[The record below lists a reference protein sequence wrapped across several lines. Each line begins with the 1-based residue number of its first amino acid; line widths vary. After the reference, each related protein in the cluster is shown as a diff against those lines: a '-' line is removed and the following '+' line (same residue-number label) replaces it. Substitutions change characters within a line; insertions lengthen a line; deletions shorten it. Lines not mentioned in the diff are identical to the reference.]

1 MLGRLNRRPYRIALG
16 AVLAAALLS
25 SVYYLAIYSPR
36 QAEAT
41 EPELQ
46 TAVVRRGDLTLY
58 ASGSGTLVAGKQAE
72 LGFGADGS
80 VAAIYVQAGQS
91 VQAGEVLAEQAD
103 IESLEAKVATADL
116 ALHEAQQALQTL
128 RERADLVAA
137 EAQVAVADAQEALED
152 AQRSWQSQQEG
163 YRASQ
168 VTIKAA
174 EAALVVAQDAMERS
188 ESRANDFDDDDP
200 KSAQAYKDYAAAVQ
214 SYWSALASL
223 NWYTGHPTET
233 QQAALDAAVALATA
247 QLAEAQRSYE
257 RVKDGPDPD
266 EVTKAELQI
275 AAAEAEL
282 ASARRDLDMAVIE
295 APFAGTVMKVDADP
309 GDEVTGAF
317 ITLADLS
324 VAQLEISLDETDA
337 DKIAVGL
344 PVEVVFDTYPD
355 TLYAGEVVQVSPSLS
370 TDFGIATVEGL
381 VQLEGDSF
389 AGLLLGMNASVDV
402 ISGRAEGVVLVPFE
416 ALRELEP
423 GEYAVFV
430 VDEAGTPRLRTVE
443 VGLTDLTYAE
453 ITSGLEVGEVVT
465 TGMVETG

>member
-1 MLGRLNRRPYRIALG
+1 MLARLNRRPYRIALG
-16 AVLAAALLS
+16 AVLTAALLGCT
-25 SVYYLAIYSPR
+25 YYLAIYLPR

-72 LGFGADGS
+72 LGFGATGS
-80 VAAIYVQAGQS
+80 VAAIYVQAGDN

-103 IESLEAKVATADL
+103 IEGLEAEVASADL
-116 ALHEAQQALQTL
+116 SLHEAQQALQTL
-128 RERADLVAA
+128 REQADLVAA
-137 EAQVAVADAQEALED
+137 EAQVAVADAQEALDD

-174 EAALVVAQDAMERS
+174 EAALVVAKDSMERA
-188 ESRANDFDDDDP
+188 ESRSDDFDDDDP

-214 SYWSALASL
+214 GYWSALANL
-223 NWYTGHPTET
+223 NWYTGHPTEI

-247 QLAEAQRSYE
+247 QLADAQRAYAK
-257 RVKDGPDPD
+257 VKDGPDPD
-266 EVTKAELQI
+266 EVTKAELQVT
-275 AAAEAEL
+275 AAEAEL
-282 ASARRDLDMAVIE
+282 AVARRDLDMAVIE
-295 APFAGTVMKVDADP
+295 APFAGTVMEVSADP
-309 GDEVTGAF
+309 GDEVSGAF
-317 ITLADLS
+317 ITLADLN
-324 VAQLEISLDETDA
+324 VAQLELSLDETDA

-355 TLYAGEVVQVSPSLS
+355 DVYTGQVVQVDPRLS
-370 TDFGIATVEGL
+370 TDLGIATVEGL
-381 VQLEGDSF
+381 VQLDGDSF
-389 AGLLLGMNASVDV
+389 PGLLLGMNAAVDV
-402 ISGRAEGVVLVPFE
+402 ISGRAEGAVLVPVE

-430 VDEAGTPRLRTVE
+430 MEDGQPRLRTVE
-443 VGLTDLTYAE
+443 VGLLDITYAE

-465 TGMVETG
+465 TGVVETG